1 MTLLAALVAEA
12 EAEPLVLLA
21 LLVDAVNEVSTVH
34 LSGSHDG
41 VNVHFEPEAS
51 ALVWVALL
59 PVAAVVLEVVWVV
72 AAPPLAG
79 KKCEL
84 KQFCWQLVYFSVSA
98 GVPVPWGQAA
108 TQLLVSLAWL
118 SLGQG
123 TL

>member
-1 MTLLAALVAEA
+1 MAEA
-12 EAEPLVLLA
+12 EAESLVLLA
-21 LLVDAVNEVSTVH
+21 LLVDAGIQVSTVH
-34 LSGSHDG
+34 LPRSHDG
-41 VNVHFEPEAS
+41 VNVHLEPEALVS
-51 ALVWVALL
+51 VALV

-84 KQFCWQLVYFSVSA
+84 KQLCWQLVYFSVSA